1 MKSKARQVVRN
12 QGQVFH
18 DIETMTPELAKSYL
32 ENAAVNRSLSEP
44 AIKRYAA
51 AMSKGQWSLSQPI
64 IFDGYGRLIDGQ
76 HRLMAV
82 IRSGQ
87 RVQFNVLRGVASIR
101 HMDAGRARKPA
112 DVLKMSGYKNANTLA
127 AITRAI
133 MITESDPTTAPI
145 ASGTKGADITIDD
158 IVDRV
163 EKDPALQV
171 VAAQVTGR
179 DRPLT
184 RMMKSSAVAGW
195 FIYTVSKNIE
205 DEDVLIDFLDQA
217 QGRVPGTDQNPAIV
231 LYRVLNTD
239 RTEQRRLSKLE
250 RVALLVKAWNAF
262 YETRP
267 VKKLFWRGFGARAE
281 KFPVLSLDNEIGGSK

>member
-1 MKSKARQVVRN
+1 MTSKAKQVVRN

-87 RVQFNVLRGVASIR
+87 KVQFNVLRGVASIR

-112 DVLKMSGYKNANTLA
+112 DVLKMSGYKNATTLA
-127 AITRAI
+127 AVTRAV
-133 MITESDPTTAPI
+133 MISEADPTAHPLP
-145 ASGTKGADITIDD
+145 SGSKGSDITIDD
-158 IVDRV
+158 IVERV
-163 EKDPALQV
+163 EKDPALPV
-171 VAAQVTGR
+171 IAAQVAGR

-184 RMMKSSAVAGW
+184 RMLKSSAVAGW
-195 FIYTVSKNIE
+195 FIYLVSKHMD

-217 QGRVPGTDQNPAIV
+217 QGRVPGIPTNPAIV
-231 LYRVLNTD
+231 LYRTLNSERTD
-239 RTEQRRLSKLE
+239 QRRLSKIE

-267 VKKLFWRGFGARAE
+267 IKKLFYRGFGARAE
-281 KFPVLSLDNEIGGSK
+281 KFPTLSLDNEIGGSK